1 MGLAQGRGG
10 IHVRGRVAEGSSG
23 SLVGRHLQDKGVDV
37 TGAHGWAE
45 SGTPHEG
52 LWPARLTGSERRASD
67 FSSELH
73 TQNSS
78 LVFSH
83 PRNHLRGA
91 RPSAP
96 KRGPSGLTRRAG
108 PLGPGRSHWAV
119 ARDSGR
125 RAVLPFVPNDVLSLS
140 TGGLPRWAPEH
151 LPGSFI
157 YAVSA
162 LCQRRGAQS
171 SYFTIVP

>member
-1 MGLAQGRGG
+1 M
-10 IHVRGRVAEGSSG
+10 RGREAEGGSG
-23 SLVGRHLQDKGVDV
+23 SLVGRHLRDEGVDV

-45 SGTPHEG
+45 LGTPHEG
-52 LWPARLTGSERRASD
+52 PWPARLPGLKRRASD

-73 TQNSS
+73 TQSSS

-83 PRNHLRGA
+83 PRNRLRGA
-91 RPSAP
+91 RPFAP
-96 KRGPSGLTRRAG
+96 KQGPLGPTRRAW

-119 ARDSGR
+119 TRDSGR
-125 RAVLPFVPNDVLSLS
+125 QAVLPFLPDDALSLI
-140 TGGLPRWAPEH
+140 TGVLPRWAPEH

-157 YAVSA
+157 YAVST